1 MEDHH
6 FSRSRIVAAW
16 FLLIPLSSSAVTA
29 RSTAATII
37 SQGPY
42 ATTGTRQFVL
52 HSQRAGHDF
61 LIVVSAPSGPFMQP
75 GKKLPAIYTLDGG
88 YGIAGPIGQMMSW
101 SGTMSPAYVVSV
113 SYPKGQESNRDSD
126 LLYRPVTR
134 DGVTTGG
141 AGAAFEAFLTQELKP
156 FLEARYPLDP
166 DGAVLFGHSY
176 AGLFVANVLAESPD
190 AFWGYVVASPSV
202 WADPDLL
209 AKLVTAAP
217 KGHGRHVYVA
227 VGEKEGT
234 AENQKPTMLEGAD
247 EIADA
252 LTAPNSTFT
261 VQKTIFSGENHISYW
276 PQLVPASL
284 KWILPPPTPGQTQH
298 VAITMSAAA
307 LERFVGVYEIA
318 DGRMVTIRASDG
330 HLFAGLTGS
339 PEGEILPETQQRFFA
354 PVAGYDIVLT
364 FERAAHRPS
373 PALVFSVNGTETRAV
388 RKTQ

>member
-1 MEDHH
+1 
-6 FSRSRIVAAW
+6 
-16 FLLIPLSSSAVTA
+16 
-29 RSTAATII
+29 
-37 SQGPY
+37 
-42 ATTGTRQFVL
+42 
-52 HSQRAGHDF
+52 
-61 LIVVSAPSGPFMQP
+61 MQP

-88 YGIAGPIGQMMSW
+88 YGIAGPIAQMMSW

-113 SYPKGQESNRDSD
+113 SYPKGQESNRDTD
-126 LLYRPVTR
+126 LLYRPITR

-166 DGAVLFGHSY
+166 DRAVLFGHSY

-217 KGHGRHVYVA
+217 KGNGRHVYVA
-227 VGEKEGT
+227 IGEREST
-234 AENQKPTMLEGAD
+234 DESQKPTMLEGAD
-247 EIADA
+247 KIADA

-276 PQLVPASL
+276 PQLVPASF
-284 KWILPPPTPGQTQH
+284 KWILPPPTPGQIQH
-298 VAITMSAAA
+298 AAITMSAAA

-318 DGRMVTIRASDG
+318 DGRTVTIRQSDG
-330 HLFAGLTGS
+330 HLFAALTGS

-364 FERAAHRPS
+364 FEVAAHRPS
-373 PALVFSVNGTETRAV
+373 PVLVFSVNGTETRAV